1 MFEKVVSRTDPLPLV
16 ESQVVA
22 YPQARIPVFKKE
34 KKPNGI
40 KVGKS
45 FLNKMPKEPINR
57 VNVGKASF
65 ILTGCMPSI
74 IWNFNPRRL

>member
-34 KKPNGI
+34 KKPPVADNIVLG
-40 KVGKS
+40 
-45 FLNKMPKEPINR
+45 LN
-57 VNVGKASF
+57 GKALDQSVQVQTLTPL
-65 ILTGCMPSI
+65 LTGCMTWMAVLQS
-74 IWNFNPRRL
+74 L